1 MILDTLFLSQFD
13 QVNNANSAFIL
24 INCWISQGFQ
34 SGSIGPGGPGGPG
47 GPDSLGC
54 PGVPD
59 GQGGRGGRVVGRSEG
74 QAVRWSRL
82 SGGQGGRSVHDGQ
95 GGPSCPDGFCSP
107 FDPGM
112 ASQGAPGG
120 QVVTA
125 VRVATMHYRLRPMKR
140 RP

>member
-1 MILDTLFLSQFD
+1 MPRNFVGLHTYNWKQD

-34 SGSIGPGGPGGPG
+34 SGSIGPGGPG

-82 SGGQGGRSVHDGQ
+82 SGGRAVEV
-95 GGPSCPDGFCSP
+95 FM
-107 FDPGM
+107 M
-112 ASQGAPGG
+112 AGVV
-120 QVVTA
+120 QVVQTVSA
-125 VRVATMHYRLRPMKR
+125 VPLIQVWLVRVLQVVRW
-140 RP
+140 